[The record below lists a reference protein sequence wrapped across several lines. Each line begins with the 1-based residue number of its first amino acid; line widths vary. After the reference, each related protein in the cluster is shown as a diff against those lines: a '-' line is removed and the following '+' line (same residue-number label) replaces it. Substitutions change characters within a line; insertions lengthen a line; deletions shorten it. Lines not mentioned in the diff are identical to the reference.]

1 MKENIIKLLE
11 DQTFTY
17 RKIDELA
24 QYFEM
29 TSTEDYIQFIKFMN
43 QLEND
48 GLIIRNKM
56 NEYYLINQ
64 LQFYSGIIEMN
75 KRGFAFVK
83 VDEDREFYIHETN
96 LKDAYDK
103 DTVLL
108 EKIPSRGAREEGR
121 VVRVLKRGQLRYVG
135 EVKKGKRDYY
145 IQVDDSKFS
154 KPIFVDHAHMHGAV
168 LGHKVV
174 VEIKTLKPQIKDRK
188 SVV

>member
-29 TSTEDYIQFIKFMN
+29 TSTEDYIQFIKLMN

-75 KRGFAFVK
+75 KRGF
-83 VDEDREFYIHETN
+83 
-96 LKDAYDK
+96 
-103 DTVLL
+103 
-108 EKIPSRGAREEGR
+108 G
-121 VVRVLKRGQLRYVG
+121 
-135 EVKKGKRDYY
+135 
-145 IQVDDSKFS
+145 
-154 KPIFVDHAHMHGAV
+154 
-168 LGHKVV
+168 
-174 VEIKTLKPQIKDRK
+174 
-188 SVV
+188 